1 MSTIL
6 DIMEN
11 TLYNSSRLKEKF
23 MEIENSLKVW
33 RAKFDI
39 TQDQL
44 AKNIGLSR
52 QSINSIEKGKFIPS
66 VLSALKI
73 ALFFKTNIE
82 EIFYIK
88 GEKK

>member
-1 MSTIL
+1 
-6 DIMEN
+6 
-11 TLYNSSRLKEKF
+11 
-23 MEIENSLKVW
+23 MEIENNLKVW

-44 AKNIGLSR
+44 AKNVGLSR

-82 EIFYIK
+82 EIFYLH
-88 GEKK
+88 GGKK